1 MSARVVRSFY
11 RILFRT
17 AKQHDKN
24 PGIKAL
30 LIATPG
36 RFYDHRT
43 KSWKP
48 SEDKVATKEQ
58 RFMEPYVRK
67 MNGGGTFYLPEV
79 KAVHVIREAFRSP
92 LDGNTNK
99 DLLFDAA
106 TSAIKVLERNLAK
119 ARELGIFDNVPS
131 SAGQKYNIKV
141 AKEGSFERGQ
151 FLLAHPLLSFSLNR
165 GILIILKHEEADGT
179 LGVMVNRKTKLKVKR
194 GLREFADCP
203 VYKGGVWSTSQRRT
217 KLSDL
222 LLTGNVVEFHF
233 YTASAWRLGGFVQ
246 ESPSSLATKRDTSE
260 TGFIKILDGVY
271 WQCDLDAASEKV
283 RRGEAKTSDF
293 KFIMGFAGWGP
304 RQLQGE
310 LENHGWLLA
319 EAGDAG
325 KVASNGDE
333 EMLSASD
340 LVYCDCLCSAE
351 LLEDFEPDVFKETCD
366 ESANKER
373 ERQHRF
379 ASSLV
384 VVAAMLTSPG

>member
-179 LGVMVNRKTKLKVKR
+179 LGVMVNRKTKLKVSDLMKSSSAGSRSQNVKR

-203 VYKGGVWSTSQRRT
+203 VYKGGGMSSNFISI
-217 KLSDL
+217 LHPHGDL
-222 LLTGNVVEFHF
+222 EG
-233 YTASAWRLGGFVQ
+233 SC
-246 ESPSSLATKRDTSE
+246 
-260 TGFIKILDGVY
+260 KILDGVY

-340 LVYCDCLCSAE
+340 LVYCDAE
-351 LLEDFEPDVFKETCD
+351 LLEDFEPETCD
-366 ESANKER
+366 ESANKVWAQVWRSLPGNEN
-373 ERQHRF
+373 
-379 ASSLV
+379 ASIASLPV
-384 VVAAMLTSPG
+384 L